1 MVVEVNEKVALYL
14 GEPQPKLLRS
24 KRKMLRFL
32 RGAYAAG
39 VPGMM
44 AKPSTDLLAN
54 AGGYAF
60 HYGCPNPELRDIAS
74 WILTSGEGQHR
85 RVAKLIPALWK
96 RHGQEDLVVVGLLLA
111 NMSEEELGDSPWIAL
126 IHMLGDSEPLGA
138 LLEIGEEML
147 RGGHEVPDDEWIM
160 AMAGQ
165 SKLWHQVAV
174 LFLSLRA
181 EKLGSVRGVVTTAPG
196 GGELFERIRN
206 RLLSQEN

>member
-24 KRKMLRFL
+24 KRKLLKFL

-54 AGGYAF
+54 TGGYAF

-74 WILTSGEGQHR
+74 WVLTSGEGQHR

-96 RHGQEDLVVVGLLLA
+96 RHGQEDLVIDRKSVV
-111 NMSEEELGDSPWIAL
+111 
-126 IHMLGDSEPLGA
+126 
-138 LLEIGEEML
+138 
-147 RGGHEVPDDEWIM
+147 
-160 AMAGQ
+160 
-165 SKLWHQVAV
+165 
-174 LFLSLRA
+174 
-181 EKLGSVRGVVTTAPG
+181 
-196 GGELFERIRN
+196 
-206 RLLSQEN
+206 